1 MKSQKTNAFQLAIAG
16 GVLVL
21 VLVCA
26 TFAWFAVGDHAWVSK
41 ITASLASPDVPSQL
55 NSIEYYDGSTWVGYN
70 GDHLDIQPGQVYSF
84 RVKFTAKEDDRLTMA
99 LSDISASL
107 REPES
112 PEEENGDDNNAATP
126 DFEVVT
132 EENML
137 SDVLYIKLNNGEFV
151 PIPSDGKIVDNKT
164 VESSCRV
171 ENTPQYVY
179 EYQIKMLE
187 TADKTYAG
195 KKLSFVMSVS
205 LPDET
210 EGDNAQAEG

>member
-55 NSIEYYDGSTWVGYN
+55 NSIEYHDGSTWVGYN

-112 PEEENGDDNNAATP
+112 AEDNGD
-126 DFEVVT
+126 EVIEETTRFQVVE

-137 SDVLYIKLNNGEFV
+137 SDVLYIKLNNGDFE
-151 PIPSDGKIVDNKT
+151 PIPDDGKIVDNEK
-164 VESSCRV
+164 VDLSRKDKNS
-171 ENTPQYVY
+171 PQYIY

-187 TADKTYAG
+187 SADTTYAG

-205 LPDET
+205 LPDST

>member
-55 NSIEYYDGSTWVGYN
+55 NSIEYHDGSEWVGYN
-70 GDHLDIQPGQVYSF
+70 GGHLDIQPGQVYSF

-112 PEEENGDDNNAATP
+112 AEDNGDEVIEETTR
-126 DFEVVT
+126 FQVVT

-137 SDVLYIKLNNGEFV
+137 SDVLHIKLNKGEYV
-151 PIPSDGKIVDNKT
+151 PIPSDGVIVNNK
-164 VESSCRV
+164 VVDPSCKV
-171 ENTPQYVY
+171 ENSPQYVY

-187 TADKTYAG
+187 SADNTYAG
-195 KKLSFVMSVS
+195 KKLSFVMAVS
-205 LPDET
+205 LPDGA

>member
-26 TFAWFAVGDHAWVSK
+26 TFAWFAVGDHAWVQK
-41 ITASLASPDVPSQL
+41 ITASLTPPEVPSQL
-55 NSIEYYDGSTWVGYN
+55 NSIEYLDGSEWVGYH
-70 GDHLDIQPGQVYSF
+70 GGHLDIQPGQVYSF

-112 PEEENGDDNNAATP
+112 AEDNGDEVIEETTK
-126 DFEVVT
+126 FQVVT

-137 SDVLYIKLNNGEFV
+137 FDVLYIKLNKGEYV
-151 PIPSDGKIVDNKT
+151 PIPSDGVIVNNK
-164 VESSCRV
+164 VVDPSCRV

>member
-26 TFAWFAVGDHAWVSK
+26 TFAWFAVGENAWVNR
-41 ITASLASPDVPSQL
+41 IVASLTSPEVPSQL
-55 NSIEYYDGSTWVGYN
+55 NSIEYLDGSEWVGYN
-70 GDHLDIQPGQVYSF
+70 GGHLDIQPGQSYNF
-84 RVKFTAKEDDRLTMA
+84 RVKFTAKETDTLTMA

-112 PEEENGDDNNAATP
+112 AEDNGGTNTESTTA
-126 DFEVVT
+126 FQVVT

-137 SDVLYIKLNNGEFV
+137 SDVLYINLNNSGFV
-151 PIPSDGKIVDNKT
+151 PLPSDGVIVNNK
-164 VESSCRV
+164 VVDPSCRV
-171 ENTPQYVY
+171 EDTPQYVY

-187 TADKTYAG
+187 SADNTYAG
-195 KKLSFVMSVS
+195 KKLSFVLAVS
-205 LPDET
+205 LPDGE

>member
-41 ITASLASPDVPSQL
+41 ITASLTSPEVPSQL
-55 NSIEYYDGSTWVGYN
+55 NSIEYLDGSEWVGYH
-70 GDHLDIQPGQVYSF
+70 GGHLDIQPGQVYNF
-84 RVKFTAKEDDRLTMA
+84 RVKFTAKETDTLTMA

-107 REPES
+107 REPEN
-112 PEEENGDDNNAATP
+112 PDEENGDTNVEETTK
-126 DFEVVT
+126 FQIVT

-137 SDVLYIKLNNGEFV
+137 SEVLQISLNKGEFTAM
-151 PIPSDGKIVDNKT
+151 PDDGIIVNNKT
-164 VESSCRV
+164 VDPACKQGD
-171 ENTPQYVY
+171 TPQYVY

-187 TADKTYAG
+187 SADNTYAG
-195 KKLSFVMSVS
+195 KKLSFVMSIN
-205 LPDET
+205 LPDGT

>member
-55 NSIEYYDGSTWVGYN
+55 NSIEYHDGSEWVGYN
-70 GDHLDIQPGQVYSF
+70 GGHLDIQPGQAYSF
-84 RVKFTAKEDDRLTMA
+84 RVKFTAKEDDRLTLS

-112 PEEENGDDNNAATP
+112 AEDNGD
-126 DFEVVT
+126 EVIEETTRFQVVE

-137 SDVLYIKLNNGEFV
+137 SDVLYIKLNNGDFV
-151 PIPSDGKIVDNKT
+151 PIPPDGVIVNNEVVDP
-164 VESSCRV
+164 SCKV
-171 ENTPQYVY
+171 ENSPQYVY

-187 TADKTYAG
+187 SADNTYAG

-205 LPDET
+205 LPDGA

>member
-26 TFAWFAVGDHAWVSK
+26 TFAWFAVGDHAWVQK
-41 ITASLASPDVPSQL
+41 ITASLTSPEVPSQL
-55 NSIEYYDGSTWVGYN
+55 NSIEYLDGSEWVGYH
-70 GDHLDIQPGQVYSF
+70 GGHLDIQPGQVYSF

-112 PEEENGDDNNAATP
+112 AEDNGDEVIEETTK
-126 DFEVVT
+126 FQVVT

-137 SDVLYIKLNNGEFV
+137 SDVLYIKLNKGEYV
-151 PIPSDGKIVDNKT
+151 PIPSDGVIVNNK
-164 VESSCRV
+164 VVDPSCRV